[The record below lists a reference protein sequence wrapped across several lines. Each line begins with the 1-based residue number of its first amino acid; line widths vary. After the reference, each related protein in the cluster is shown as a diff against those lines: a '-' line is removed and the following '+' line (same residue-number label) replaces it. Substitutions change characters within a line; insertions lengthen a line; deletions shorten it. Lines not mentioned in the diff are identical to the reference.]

1 MTKTPNSS
9 AAGVESVETNG
20 LGTFRKEIEMT
31 HVYGL
36 YRTGKEAPNFKV
48 FASEKDAMNSGNSF
62 NIVKEQSCLNDV
74 RLFPTGFLV
83 DLYNLKAER
92 KISKFR
98 DRTTAEKR
106 VWQMLIE
113 QGMLA
118 NVETLLDQK
127 DDKQPDEE
135 AQHFA
140 KKDNRTDKP
149 RKARKSRDEY
159 AGKMITTSCVQNPRK
174 KKTGYGYRSMEIV
187 LNAQMENASGISY
200 ENYISGGGRLQ
211 DLKWDL
217 ERGWASVDEKLDV
230 S

>member
-20 LGTFRKEIEMT
+20 LGSFRKEIEMT

-36 YRTGKEAPNFKV
+36 FRTGKEAPNFKV
-48 FASEKDAMNSGNSF
+48 FASEKDAMNSGNGF

-127 DDKQPDEE
+127 DDEQPNEK

-140 KKDNRTDKP
+140 KKDAKIKSADRRVFKDK
-149 RKARKSRDEY
+149 
-159 AGKMITTSCVQNPRK
+159 TVCVKDGMSNPRRAGTHAYQSWELLSK
-174 KKTGYGYRSMEIV
+174 
-187 LNAQMENASGISY
+187 SGPMLYQDFIAA
-200 ENYISGGGRLQ
+200 GGRRPDFAY
-211 DLKWDL
+211 DLNN
-217 ERGWASVDEKLDV
+217 GWAEISD
-230 S
+230 

>member
-1 MTKTPNSS
+1 
-9 AAGVESVETNG
+9 
-20 LGTFRKEIEMT
+20 MT

-62 NIVKEQSCLNDV
+62 NIVKEQSCLSDV

-127 DDKQPDEE
+127 DDKQTDEK

-140 KKDNRTDKP
+140 KKDNQTDKP
-149 RKARKSRDEY
+149 RKTRKSRHEY
-159 AGKMITTSCVQNPRK
+159 AGKIITTTCFQNPRK
-174 KKTGYGYRSMEIV
+174 KKTGDGYFSMQLII
-187 LNAQMENASGISY
+187 NSMDSSGGISY
-200 ENYISGGGRLQ
+200 EDYISGGGRLQ